1 MNHQSKK
8 VGTPS
13 RHGHA
18 GHGHIGPVKVS
29 QVRYF

>member
-13 RHGHA
+13 RHGHS
-18 GHGHIGPVKVS
+18 GHDRIDPVKVS